1 MLSRAYFGVDG
12 LDRNL
17 DKGLSYG
24 SQIMV
29 EGDSG
34 VGKTVLAGEFIKEG
48 LRCGDTC
55 IYVACDEPPAVMRKH
70 LLSFKVG
77 VPAYEETERLIFV
90 DAYEESSST
99 EKYTLYDCRN
109 LDKYFALE
117 NEVLR
122 NCKGK
127 RVRLV
132 VDSLST
138 LFTTV
143 DTADILEFHR
153 TRVKHLRKN
162 GILVMDIFVSGV
174 LEPKMMTITGHL
186 YNFILKMN
194 FGSSRYNTVRLMQI
208 GKVKSQQF
216 VSSRYM
222 FTINP
227 VYGILVASDMGV
239 SE

>member
-1 MLSRAYFGVDG
+1 MDRAYFGVEG

-55 IYVACDEPPAVMRKH
+55 IYVACDEPPAAMREH

-77 VPAYEETERLIFV
+77 TPAYEDTGRLVFV
-90 DAYEESSST
+90 DAYEEGGSA
-99 EKYTLYDCRN
+99 EKYALSDLRN
-109 LDKYFALE
+109 LEKYFALE
-117 NEVLR
+117 MEVLR
-122 NCKGK
+122 GCTGR

-138 LFTTV
+138 LFTNL
-143 DTADILEFHR
+143 DSAEILDFHR
-153 TRVKHLRKN
+153 TRIKQLRKK
-162 GILVMDIFVSGV
+162 GILAMDIFVSGV
-174 LEPKMMTITGHL
+174 LEPRVMTITGHL

-194 FGSSRYNTVRLMQI
+194 FSGSRYNPVRLMQI

-216 VSSRYM
+216 VSSCHM
-222 FTINP
+222 FTISP
-227 VYGILVASDMGV
+227 VYGILVSTDMGV
-239 SE
+239 IE

>member
-1 MLSRAYFGVDG
+1 MQRAFFGVEG
-12 LDRNL
+12 LDHKL
-17 DKGLSYG
+17 EKGLAYG

-55 IYVACDEPPAVMRKH
+55 IYVACDEPPAVMREH

-77 VPAYEETERLIFV
+77 TPAYEETGRLIFI
-90 DAYEESSST
+90 DAYEENGSK
-99 EKYTLYDCRN
+99 EKHSLSDHRN
-109 LDKYFALE
+109 LEKYFALE
-117 NEVLR
+117 SEVLHR
-122 NCKGK
+122 LSGR

-138 LFTTV
+138 LFTMI
-143 DTADILEFHR
+143 DPADILDFHR
-153 TRVKHLRKN
+153 TRIKQLRRN
-162 GILVMDIFVSGV
+162 RILAMDIFVSGV
-174 LEPKMMTITGHL
+174 LEPRLMTITGHL

-194 FGSSRYNTVRLMQI
+194 FGGARHSSVRIMQI

-216 VSSRYM
+216 VSSRHI

-227 VYGILVASDMGV
+227 VYGILVSPDMGV
-239 SE
+239 IE

>member
-1 MLSRAYFGVDG
+1 MHRAYFGVEG

-17 DKGLSYG
+17 EQGLSYG

-55 IYVACDEPPAVMRKH
+55 VYVACDEPPTVMREH

-77 VPAYEETERLIFV
+77 TPAYEETGRLVFI
-90 DAYEESSST
+90 DAYEEDGST
-99 EKYTLYDCRN
+99 EKYVLSDLRH
-109 LDKYFALE
+109 LEKYFTLE
-117 NEVLR
+117 SEVLR
-122 NCKGK
+122 SCNGP

-138 LFTTV
+138 LLTN
-143 DTADILEFHR
+143 LEITDVIDFHR
-153 TRVKHLRKN
+153 TRLKQLKKT
-162 GILVMDIFVSGV
+162 GILAMDIFVSGV
-174 LEPKMMTITGHL
+174 LEPRLITITSHL
-186 YNFILKMN
+186 YNFILKMSFN
-194 FGSSRYNTVRLMQI
+194 GSRCNPVRQMQI

-216 VSSRYM
+216 TSSTHAFTVSP
-222 FTINP
+222 I
-227 VYGILVASDMGV
+227 YGILVAADTGV
-239 SE
+239 HK

>member
-1 MLSRAYFGVDG
+1 MFRAFFGVEG

-17 DKGLSYG
+17 DKGLSYY

-55 IYVACDEPPAVMRKH
+55 VYVACDEPPTAMREH
-70 LLSFKVG
+70 LLSFNVG
-77 VPAYEETERLIFV
+77 TPAYEETGRLIFV
-90 DAYEESSST
+90 DAYEEGEST
-99 EKYTLYDCRN
+99 EKYALSDLRN
-109 LDKYFALE
+109 LDKYYALE
-117 NEVLR
+117 SKVLDNSAGR
-122 NCKGK
+122 

-143 DTADILEFHR
+143 DPNDILDFHR
-153 TRVKHLRKN
+153 TRIKHLRKKE
-162 GILVMDIFVSGV
+162 ILTMDIFVSGV
-174 LEPKMMTITGHL
+174 LEPRLMIITGHF

-194 FGSSRYNTVRLMQI
+194 FSGSRYNPVRMMQI
-208 GKVKSQQF
+208 GKVKSQKF
-216 VSSRYM
+216 VSSRHM
-222 FTINP
+222 FTISP
-227 VYGILVASDMGV
+227 IYGILVSADMGV